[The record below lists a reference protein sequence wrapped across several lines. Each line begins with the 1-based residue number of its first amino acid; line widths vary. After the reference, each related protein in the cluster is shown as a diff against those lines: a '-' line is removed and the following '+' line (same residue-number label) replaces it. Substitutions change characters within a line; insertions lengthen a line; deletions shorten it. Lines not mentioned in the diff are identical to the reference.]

1 MSTSRRD
8 LWTGTYPTA
17 GAGSPPGTGEGIWR
31 VALDASTGG
40 LGDARQVAVTPAPS
54 FLAAHPSG
62 RVLYAVGEDTAG
74 TVTAFA
80 VGDDGGLTPL
90 ATVGS
95 GGADPCHLLL
105 DDDARTLLV
114 ANYSSGTLGV
124 LPIDPDGRF
133 AVEVLAAGAPAQ
145 VLGHEGTGPR
155 ADRQEGPH
163 AHFVALAPG
172 GRHVLVV
179 DLGTDEVRRYTRDP
193 GTGRLT
199 ADGIAATLPPGTGPR
214 HLAFA
219 PTGEHAYLTGELDNT
234 VLVLAWDAASATGR
248 LVQTLPATT
257 RGPAPVAA
265 EDLGPTGIPWS
276 PDVPG
281 PDDAGPVLPS
291 HLALTGDRLLVATR
305 TADVLAELTVGPDG
319 LLTPAAEVA
328 LPGRWPRHFA
338 VVDGWVVVADQR
350 SHGLSTLRVG
360 ATDVTTTLA
369 LTSPACVVP
378 VVGLRAEG
386 AEGAEGTAG

>member
-1 MSTSRRD
+1 MDESRRE

-17 GAGSPPGTGEGIWR
+17 GAGSPAGTGEGIWR
-31 VALDASTGG
+31 VALDPATGA
-40 LGDARQVAVTPAPS
+40 LLDARQVAVTPAPS

-62 RVLYAVGEDTAG
+62 RVLYAVGEETRG

-90 ATVGS
+90 ATVAS

-105 DDDARTLLV
+105 DADARTLLV

-124 LPIDPDGRF
+124 LPLDPDGRF
-133 AVEVLAAGAPAQ
+133 AAEVLTAGAPAQ
-145 VLGHEGTGPR
+145 VLGHEGAGPR

-219 PTGEHAYLTGELDNT
+219 PTGEHAYLTGELDVT
-234 VLVLAWDAASATGR
+234 VRVLAWDVASATGR

-257 RGPAPVAA
+257 RGPAPVAPA
-265 EDLGPTGIPWS
+265 D
-276 PDVPG
+276 PG
-281 PDDAGPVLPS
+281 PLLPS
-291 HLALTGDRLLVATR
+291 HLELAGDRLLVATR

-338 VVDGWVVVADQR
+338 VVDGWVVVADQL
-350 SHGLSTLRVG
+350 SHGLSTVRVG
-360 ATDVTTTLA
+360 ASEVTATLP
-369 LTSPACVVP
+369 LVSPACVVA
-378 VVGLRAEG
+378 VVGLDTDG
-386 AEGAEGTAG
+386 